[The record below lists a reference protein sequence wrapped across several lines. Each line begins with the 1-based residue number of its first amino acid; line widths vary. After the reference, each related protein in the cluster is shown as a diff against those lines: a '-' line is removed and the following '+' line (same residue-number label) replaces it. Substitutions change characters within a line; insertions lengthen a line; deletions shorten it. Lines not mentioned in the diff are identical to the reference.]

1 VPLLCHKLGVL
12 GDVIRIF
19 VTLLRI
25 IFPRARLVFGV
36 VQEHGCAVGQPA
48 VLSDL
53 VDACLALDWVT
64 DEGDAVP
71 ARFVVFISL
80 INAPELVKN
89 LVQSH
94 SRTSALL
101 LTMTEHAI

>member
-1 VPLLCHKLGVL
+1 MPLLCHKLGVL

-19 VTLLRI
+19 VTLLRV
-25 IFPRARLVFGV
+25 IFPRARLVSGV

-53 VDACLALDWVT
+53 VDARLAIDCVAN
-64 DEGDAVP
+64 EGDALP
-71 ARFVVFISL
+71 ARFVVAISL

-89 LVQSH
+89 LVQGH
-94 SRTSALL
+94 SGPGALES
-101 LTMTEHAI
+101 MTEHTM